1 MGRGGSVKPRPR
13 GKRAGKKVR
22 DRQAAAKVRSERAE
36 HISDSELPS
45 SPAPQSPSSEP
56 DRSGGLQL
64 RERARSRSPLRRA
77 TPSQAPYVKGNPSPK
92 APSPAA
98 RAPAPSI
105 GSSSTSARFKA
116 AERVAAG
123 AEVLSQSVEPAA
135 DWTIQEITFISPA
148 GDLRKVKYN
157 SETGLPI
164 VEEEVQEPEE
174 VVVSRKK
181 GKPAPQVRPPAD
193 PPKPPPARRPVTA
206 FQPEKKREPL
216 PRRKAR
222 AEPQPREQLYPGK
235 RPASQPENPALNRRE
250 LLAHLKSQG
259 VRGTALDQTVL
270 QETKSNCTTCAD
282 RRRAGIPRAARF
294 ATVRKWVRKQKTW
307 QKVERPKAEPIPTKA
322 PPPPK
327 REASSS
333 DSERQAFGVGID
345 FGNTLDNEIIDRSGR
360 PLRAEV
366 RQLFHSKLVQARR
379 KTGAVFYIHS
389 FSGKARG
396 HQTIGHVE
404 AWEKEC
410 EAASGGRVFDEL
422 NFHYAILRDKFGR
435 NGKAKTAQKRGYR
448 VVFDDDLK
456 VCRESES
463 LGIESFLIG
472 GNQGYDSLSDAIE
485 DFVRSHS

>member
-1 MGRGGSVKPRPR
+1 MGRGSSQKPRQR

-22 DRQAAAKVRSERAE
+22 DRQQAAKVRSERAE
-36 HISDSELPS
+36 QISDSELPP
-45 SPAPQSPSSEP
+45 SPTPQSPSSESE
-56 DRSGGLQL
+56 RSGGLQL
-64 RERARSRSPLRRA
+64 RERARSRSPIRRA

-92 APSPAA
+92 APFPAA

-105 GSSSTSARFKA
+105 GSSSTSAKFKA

-148 GDLRKVKYN
+148 GDLRKVKYDSN
-157 SETGLPI
+157 TGLPI
-164 VEEEVQEPEE
+164 IEEEVEEPEE
-174 VVVSRKK
+174 VVVTKK
-181 GKPAPQVRPPAD
+181 KSKPAPPTRPPAK
-193 PPKPPPARRPVTA
+193 PPKPPSSRPVTA
-206 FQPEKKREPL
+206 FQPNQKRNPL
-216 PRRKAR
+216 PRRK

-282 RRRAGIPRAARF
+282 RRQVGIPRAAKF
-294 ATVRKWVRKQKTW
+294 ATARNWVKKRKTW
-307 QKVERPKAEPIPTKA
+307 QVVEKPKAEPIPTGA

-333 DSERQAFGVGID
+333 DSERQAFSVGID
-345 FGNTLDNEIIDRSGR
+345 FGNTLDNEIIDRNGE
-360 PLRAEV
+360 PLPAEV
-366 RQLFHSKLVQARR
+366 RAAFHSKLVQARR
-379 KTGAVFYIHS
+379 KTGAIFYLHS
-389 FSGKARG
+389 FSGKTTGYR
-396 HQTIGHVE
+396 TIGHVE

-422 NFHYAILRDKFGR
+422 NFHYSILRNKFGKS
-435 NGKAKTAQKRGYR
+435 GKAKTAKARGYQ
-448 VVFDDDLK
+448 VIFDDDLR
-456 VCRESES
+456 VCQESEG
-463 LGIESFLIG
+463 LGIESYLIAG
-472 GNQGYDSLSDAIE
+472 YQGYESLSHAVE
-485 DFVRSHS
+485 DFVRNYS